1 MGLRQEI
8 ERLSSALSAAEH
20 SASDSQRL
28 REELRRMEA
37 QHVASLTNL
46 RKEAAA
52 MQNGFAA
59 TERERDQ
66 LLQEV
71 SPCTNFSEEKALYE
85 QQIAQS
91 FTRKIIFNALQ
102 CETRR
107 VGVFKHLQ

>member
-1 MGLRQEI
+1 MRREVD
-8 ERLSSALSAAEH
+8 RLATALSAAEQ

-28 REELRRMEA
+28 REEIKRMEA

-52 MQNGFAA
+52 MQSGFAA

-71 SPCTNFSEEKALYE
+71 GRSADNGLIRHQNF
-85 QQIAQS
+85 
-91 FTRKIIFNALQ
+91 
-102 CETRR
+102 
-107 VGVFKHLQ
+107 

>member
-1 MGLRQEI
+1 MRREVD
-8 ERLSSALSAAEH
+8 RLATALSAAEQ

-28 REELRRMEA
+28 REEVKRIEA

-52 MQNGFAA
+52 MQSGFAA

-71 SPCTNFSEEKALYE
+71 S
-85 QQIAQS
+85 
-91 FTRKIIFNALQ
+91 
-102 CETRR
+102 
-107 VGVFKHLQ
+107 

>member
-71 SPCTNFSEEKALYE
+71 SLLNFSKYKALNE

-91 FTRKIIFNALQ
+91 FTWKIIFNALQ

-107 VGVFKHLQ
+107 FAVFKHLQ